1 VEAAAA
7 AEADAAA
14 DAVATVEA
22 ATAAEVWV
30 LPPALRAYAD
40 AAAAALQ
47 NRHPLPRCKTVVHLS
62 IKDDPLVTRGQTHV
76 PLSDSSSM

>member
-1 VEAAAA
+1 MHLSPAGLPVDAAAA

-40 AAAAALQ
+40 AAAAALYYM
-47 NRHPLPRCKTVVHLS
+47 HPLSCDRLS
-62 IKDDPLVTRGQTHV
+62 CTWNLIRW
-76 PLSDSSSM
+76 SSH